1 MNNKEQ
7 QKRFAQQSTIKT
19 SEFNRLNTSQTEPLN
34 PITKGNTLLP
44 KDVDRINNTHNLSYY
59 VIYAILS
66 VVLFFGQW
74 LIGKILLNKEMF
86 SSTTFLM
93 VVLSVSVILPEIA
106 LKIFYFVKKR
116 PN

>member
-1 MNNKEQ
+1 MSNKEQ
-7 QKRFAQQSTIKT
+7 QKRFTQQSNIKT

-34 PITKGNTLLP
+34 ITTLLP
-44 KDVDRINNTHNLSYY
+44 KDLDGINDIRNLSYY

>member
-7 QKRFAQQSTIKT
+7 QKRFAQQSMIKT

-44 KDVDRINNTHNLSYY
+44 KDVDGIHGTRNLSYY

-74 LIGKILLNKEMF
+74 MIGKILLSKEMF
-86 SSTTFLM
+86 SSTTFLII
-93 VVLSVSVILPEIA
+93 VLLVSVVLPEII
-106 LKIFYFVKKR
+106 LKIFSLVKKR